1 MIGVKSEREGEVPL
15 AFIVREDEMLTE
27 DKVNRFMKNQ
37 VSSYKQLVGGIR
49 WIESIPKSTAGKILR
64 KDLKNM
70 LD

>member
-1 MIGVKSEREGEVPL
+1 MIEVKSEREGEVPL

>member
-27 DKVNRFMKNQ
+27 DKVNQYMKNQ

-64 KDLKNM
+64 KDLKFI